1 MKQKQIIFTLLILAT
16 TLHAG
21 GILPQLGGQRAG
33 TSSLTFLK
41 IKPSARASGMAEAF
55 IAVAGDASIIQYNPG
70 GLSQLEN
77 PSVTFS
83 HLDWFADIDFEY
95 FAVSYPFLNW
105 ALGFEAGT
113 LHMPAMEITTEY
125 KPYGSG
131 EYFTFTDY
139 FAAISFSRKMSERFS
154 FGITGRI
161 AREEYLNFKST
172 NILMDLG
179 TYYYTG
185 FKDLRIAVAFMNFG
199 SPTAPDGTYD
209 YINAEG
215 YTETR
220 EYEKFS
226 PPTTFHLGSA
236 MTLLDRHALNWLVSV
251 QLNHPVDNAEYF
263 AFGTEVTL
271 LKTLVLRAGF
281 DTNEDH
287 NPFSF
292 GLGFKAEK
300 WGQSLRIDYA
310 FRDNEYLNPTQQFQ
324 ISYNF

>member
-1 MKQKQIIFTLLILAT
+1 MKIVKNILILSLFAGM
-16 TLHAG
+16 LHG
-21 GILPQLGGQRAG
+21 GGLFPQLGGQRAG
-33 TSSLTFLK
+33 TSSFTFLK
-41 IKPSARASGMAEAF
+41 IKPNARASGMAESFMALG
-55 IAVAGDASIIQYNPG
+55 GDASVMHYNPA
-70 GLSQLEN
+70 GLIQIGA

-83 HLDWFADIDFEY
+83 HLDWYANISYEY
-95 FAVSYPFLNW
+95 FAISIPIQYW

-131 EYFTFTDY
+131 EYFNFSNY
-139 FAAISFSRKMSERFS
+139 FFGLSFSRIMSERFS

-161 AREEYLNFKST
+161 AGEEYLHFKST
-172 NILMDLG
+172 ALLLDLG

-185 FKDLRIAVAFMNFG
+185 FKDLRIAVSFLNFG
-199 SPTAPDGTYD
+199 PPTAPDGTYEYMNKD
-209 YINAEG
+209 GILEN
-215 YTETR
+215 R

-236 MTLLDRHALNWLVSV
+236 ITFYENRFLNCLFTA

-263 AFGTEVTL
+263 AFGSEVTL
-271 LKTLVLRAGF
+271 LKTLSLRAGY
-281 DTNEDH
+281 DTNDDN
-287 NPFSF
+287 NPFSY
-292 GLGFKAEK
+292 GIGFAAEK

-310 FRDNEYLNPTQQFQ
+310 YRDNKYLNRTQQIQ